1 MEEPPPQLDLWAPD
15 WGGVDTVRRSKLP
28 FLLWQVGD
36 QSLLA
41 HWMDHAVNEG
51 HEKVVLHV
59 ADRPAEVR
67 TWLKNATLW
76 PLETE
81 VVPEK
86 KAAPAEGAP
95 VLDRLPWM
103 AEAPPEPVDGWAL
116 VELWHRLG
124 KEWFSHYSELLS
136 VADNFLA
143 IGRGCQI
150 HPGAQL
156 HPPFWIGDEVS
167 IGPGCRI
174 GPDVAIGSG
183 SLLAGNSHVENARVC
198 SNTYLAADTELVEG
212 VLEGACLYNLRHRA
226 RVEGL
231 DALIAGEVK
240 PAGKRVP
247 PGERLLALGLL
258 LRHGLAAR
266 RARKRRGEERALA
279 LDDRPLLLP
288 IDGDPRVHRWP
299 LYGDVVRGRR
309 RLFGIPPY
317 YGNTPSGIDGEWE
330 RVLREA
336 APGVFGLADARDA
349 ARLAE
354 EERLP
359 HDLYQAGANDEEEM
373 ASLVRRWLRTLSGK
387 KEDTV

>member
-15 WGGVDTVRRSKLP
+15 WGGVDTVRRSKRP

-67 TWLKNATLW
+67 AWLKNATLW

-150 HPGAQL
+150 HPSAQL
-156 HPPFWIGDEVS
+156 FPPFWIGDEVS

-183 SLLAGNSHVENARVC
+183 SLLAGNSQVENAQI
-198 SNTYLAADTELVEG
+198 G
-212 VLEGACLYNLRHRA
+212 RA
-226 RVEGL
+226 SCR
-231 DALIAGEVK
+231 
-240 PAGKRVP
+240 
-247 PGERLLALGLL
+247 
-258 LRHGLAAR
+258 
-266 RARKRRGEERALA
+266 
-279 LDDRPLLLP
+279 
-288 IDGDPRVHRWP
+288 
-299 LYGDVVRGRR
+299 
-309 RLFGIPPY
+309 
-317 YGNTPSGIDGEWE
+317 E
-330 RVLREA
+330 RVS
-336 APGVFGLADARDA
+336 F
-349 ARLAE
+349 
-354 EERLP
+354 
-359 HDLYQAGANDEEEM
+359 
-373 ASLVRRWLRTLSGK
+373 
-387 KEDTV
+387 TV